1 MKPNGRPAG
10 GARMIRPNLHSSRKF
25 LHQVA
30 AVSHWLSGQA
40 LPGPLWATKPALI
53 TDLIKS
59 HSSATLLSPFK
70 YAPNHFSHSGF
81 AISLSNGP
89 ATQWTPQNARQYW
102 VLGQSLIRAS
112 QEPLTGCSLVSLKFV
127 YNVNFTFFH
136 SDLELQSMGPGSC
149 FLRNSESGLLS
160 HRVQTF
166 ESNFKDWKRC
176 IERLERPFNQP
187 DSWAVISVFCRTN

>member
-1 MKPNGRPAG
+1 
-10 GARMIRPNLHSSRKF
+10 MICPNLHSSRKF
-25 LHQVA
+25 FHQVA

-70 YAPNHFSHSGF
+70 YAPDHFSHSSF

-89 ATQWTPQNARQYW
+89 ATQWTPQWTPQNARQYW
-102 VLGQSLIRAS
+102 VLGQSIVRAS
-112 QEPLTGCSLVSLKFV
+112 QELLIGCSLVSLKFV

-136 SDLELQSMGPGSC
+136 SDLELQSMGPASC
-149 FLRNSESGLLS
+149 FLRNSESGPLS
-160 HRVQTF
+160 HRFETF
-166 ESNFKDWKRC
+166 ESNVKDWKRC
-176 IERLERPFNQP
+176 LEGLERPFNQP
-187 DSWAVISVFCRTN
+187 NSWAVISGLCRTN